1 MPSRKKNNKKKTG
14 ATRNIEKKSSVFKWL
29 LISMLVG
36 GFVAFLMY
44 LDDIPEQGGDLTE
57 VIPQEKSRQQS
68 KQQSK
73 QQSAD
78 KSLQNKK
85 DKFQFE
91 FYTELP
97 EREIES
103 YVIEEE
109 EPVKKKVTPAKTA
122 SAKTAAVK
130 KRQAADKQSTASR
143 QKSPHTT
150 KAPQKAKTVS
160 AVYKPQPNIL
170 YQLQVGAFSDWAKAD
185 AMKGRLAFMGVEP
198 NIQVFRANGRKM
210 YRVRIGPSTDAKKME
225 RIKSQLKAQN
235 INTFMQKLK
244 G

>member
-1 MPSRKKNNKKKTG
+1 MPPRKKNNKKKTG

-44 LDDIPEQGGDLTE
+44 LDDIPEQEGDLAE
-57 VIPQEKSRQQS
+57 IIPQEKSRQL
-68 KQQSK
+68 SK

-78 KSLQNKK
+78 KSSQNKK

-109 EPVKKKVTPAKTA
+109 EPVKKKVTPVKTA

-130 KRQAADKQSTASR
+130 KRQAAEKQSTASR

-235 INTFMQKLK
+235 INTFMQRLK

>member
-1 MPSRKKNNKKKTG
+1 MPPRKKNNKKKTG

-44 LDDIPEQGGDLTE
+44 LDDIPEQEGDLAE
-57 VIPQEKSRQQS
+57 IIPQEKSRQLS
-68 KQQSK
+68 KQK
-73 QQSAD
+73 SAD
-78 KSLQNKK
+78 KSAQNKK

-109 EPVKKKVTPAKTA
+109 EPVKKKVTPVKTA

-130 KRQAADKQSTASR
+130 KRQAAEKQSTASR

-235 INTFMQKLK
+235 INTFMQRLK